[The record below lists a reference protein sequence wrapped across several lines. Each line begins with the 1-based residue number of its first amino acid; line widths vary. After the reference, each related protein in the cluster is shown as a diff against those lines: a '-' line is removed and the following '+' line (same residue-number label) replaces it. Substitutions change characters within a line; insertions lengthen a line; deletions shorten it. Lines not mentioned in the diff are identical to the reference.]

1 MRHFLFYERI
11 SGENFIV
18 GEELFGDA
26 CEAAKGI
33 AREIGLDY
41 NGGEFE
47 LMFIEE
53 LTEEEAEAS
62 GYDEY

>member
-26 CEAAKGI
+26 CDVAETI
-33 AREIGLDY
+33 ARNIGLDY